1 MRIREILTQRNHL
14 ESRILELG
22 GKIPKRWPWDRSGQL
37 RNLQLLEL
45 VELLLER
52 CSVSHQELAYRGV
65 SGWV

>member
-45 VELLLER
+45 VELLEEKR
-52 CSVSHQELAYRGV
+52 RAAARKR
-65 SGWV
+65 